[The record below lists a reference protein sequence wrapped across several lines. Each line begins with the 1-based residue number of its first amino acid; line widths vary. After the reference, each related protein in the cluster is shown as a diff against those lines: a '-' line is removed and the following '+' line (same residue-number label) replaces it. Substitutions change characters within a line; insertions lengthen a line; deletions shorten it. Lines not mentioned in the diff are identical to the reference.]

1 MPKQAPAAAGE
12 AAVAPAAV
20 DKPQASAKE
29 VQTAKSEVN
38 IAGGAVTKP
47 EEVKTTEAEKE
58 MEMVRR
64 IPRLTPAQVRAQQQ
78 AFHERQMRE
87 IWEWVEDVVDA
98 DTDITTSNVQVC
110 QASNRSFKQVVLKTF
125 LQCVHGTAVTLGH
138 PFSPL
143 YDESLK
149 I

>member
-12 AAVAPAAV
+12 AAAATAAV
-20 DKPQASAKE
+20 EKPESAAKE
-29 VQTAKSEVN
+29 AQTAKSEVN
-38 IAGGAVTKP
+38 KAGGAVTKP

-98 DTDITTSNVQVC
+98 DTDITTSNVQVQYC
-110 QASNRSFKQVVLKTF
+110 QASDRSLIQFVIGNDVDIPIYK
-125 LQCVHGTAVTLGH
+125 
-138 PFSPL
+138 P
-143 YDESLK
+143 
-149 I
+149 

>member
-12 AAVAPAAV
+12 AAAATAAV
-20 DKPQASAKE
+20 EKPEASAKE
-29 VQTAKSEVN
+29 AQTAKSEVN
-38 IAGGAVTKP
+38 KTGGAVNKP

-98 DTDITTSNVQVC
+98 DTDITTSNVQV
-110 QASNRSFKQVVLKTF
+110 QYVKHLIDR
-125 LQCVHGTAVTLGH
+125 
-138 PFSPL
+138 
-143 YDESLK
+143 
-149 I
+149 